1 MFEQLTSSL
10 TQIIAVLILCALVW
24 GILRLVRRKTN
35 YKVSLFRFLGLH
47 LQGFHWN
54 KNFSLL
60 FVGILFLAVSSTI
73 FQFFFI
79 NEFSQISKNDN
90 SPYWQILK
98 SGFSFE
104 GLILGLIYCVLKA
117 GLSEEILFRGLIA
130 KRLISKLGYR
140 NGNIAQAF
148 VFWFLHFLLV
158 GAMAKSWLSL
168 LQLTVLLTIFPIS
181 LLFGFANEK
190 LGGGSIIP
198 SWILHSSMNF
208 ATFLT
213 LAFVLN

>member
-1 MFEQLTSSL
+1 MLEQLISSF
-10 TQIIAVLILCALVW
+10 TQVFVVLIFCALVW
-24 GILRLVRRKTN
+24 GTLRIVRRKTD

-47 LQGFHWN
+47 LQGFRWN
-54 KNFSLL
+54 KNFTLL
-60 FVGILFLAVSSTI
+60 FAGVLGLAVLSTI

-79 NEFSQISKNDN
+79 TEFFEITKSDN

-104 GLILGLIYCVLKA
+104 SVVLALIYCGLKA

-130 KRLISKLGYR
+130 KRLISKFGYK

-158 GAMAKSWLSL
+158 GAMTKSWLSPM
-168 LQLTVLLTIFPIS
+168 QLIVLLTIFPIS
-181 LLFGFANEK
+181 LLFGFANEN
-190 LGGGSIIP
+190 LGNGSIIP
-198 SWILHSSMNF
+198 SWILHACMNF

-213 LAFVLN
+213 LAYLFR